1 MEDYV
6 SEIGPLLGRVSRKW
20 RRAVDARLARDG
32 LSQARWLIL
41 YYLQQDMEGYTQ
53 RELARHLGIEEPTLA
68 RTLDHLEGRRLLTR
82 RPCEHD
88 RRAKRLWL
96 TAAGREVL
104 QGLNEVIDET
114 RQALLRDVE
123 PDHLLALIDT
133 LQRIER
139 NWGKAYGL
147 PSARAAESG
156 AADAAEPGGTD

>member
-1 MEDYV
+1 MEDYTT
-6 SEIGPLLGRVSRKW
+6 EIGPLLGRVSRKW
-20 RRAVDARLARDG
+20 RRAVDARLSQGG

-41 YYLQQDMEGYTQ
+41 YYLQQGMEGDTQ

-96 TAAGREVL
+96 TEAGRNAL
-104 QGLNEVIDET
+104 QGLNHVIDDT
-114 RQALLRDVE
+114 REALLHDVE
-123 PDHLLALIDT
+123 PDALRTLVDT

-139 NWGKAYGL
+139 NWGKAYGAL
-147 PSARAAESG
+147 PTPPAES
-156 AADAAEPGGTD
+156 DAPGDASTD